1 MTKESCRVGIFS
13 RIVSSFCLSPVC
25 YDRYK
30 KRLLKAAQSRPLF
43 LLILFV
49 IHLPSAL
56 VFIAVT
62 AKVSLSKWFNFSEI
76 LANAS
81 IFSTWS
87 VDMLYG

>member
-1 MTKESCRVGIFS
+1 MLAFFPAFVF
-13 RIVSSFCLSPVC
+13 VSHLCVYSVE
-25 YDRYK
+25 DRYK

>member
-1 MTKESCRVGIFS
+1 MSAFFPALFPVFVCHLYGYSVG
-13 RIVSSFCLSPVC
+13 
-25 YDRYK
+25 DRYK
-30 KRLLKAAQSRPLF
+30 KRLLKAAPSHPLF

-62 AKVSLSKWFNFSEI
+62 AKVSLTKWFNFSKI
-76 LANAS
+76 SANAS